1 MASFKVVSDNFAHGK
16 QGATVNES
24 ELDGLNLAALVEAGV
39 LEPVGSKTVKTTNN
53 TEGE

>member
-1 MASFKVVSDNFAHGK
+1 MASFKVVSDNFAFGK

-39 LEPVGSKTVKTTNN
+39 LEPTGAKTVKNANN